1 MTKDQE
7 SAASGS
13 KNDASD
19 PFFIHHSDHPGMVL
33 VSKILYGN
41 NYAKWCRSMRISLS
55 AKNKL
60 GFVNGTIKAPSEKTK
75 PESFEV
81 WQRCNDMVLSWLLNS
96 IEPDIA
102 ESVLYSSTA
111 QEIWEDLK
119 ERFSQLNAPRIFE
132 IQRTIASFS
141 QEQMSVAV
149 YYTRMKSLWD
159 ELSSYSDVPA
169 CSCGAMKKHVEQE
182 ERNSLMQF
190 LMRLNESYSAI
201 RGQILLMKPLPMV
214 RKAYSLIT
222 QEEKQRDLGSSQ
234 AITEPEAMAVRN
246 NLRSNSSGRQPLH
259 YSHCDR
265 DHHTVDKCYKLHGYP
280 PGHRLHKSGKGKG
293 KVSSGSANNVA
304 SNGPSLQEIHTA
316 MPSLSE
322 DQCKK
327 IHAMMSDNTN
337 PSHVAPQANTA
348 LTSSGISELLPNLHW
363 IIDSGAT
370 HHITSN
376 LKLLTKRMST
386 SSMLPVTMPSGE
398 TAPIAST
405 GTLPLNSYFYLQDV
419 LCVPTFKVNLMSTRT
434 TIGLGKERD
443 GLYYLVA
450 LASDRTPSTTRPSCH
465 LNKAPFINILASTHP
480 NKMVLSNVSIAIFLR
495 PHVLCDFKHTCL
507 SVFGGNA
514 FSLPFI

>member
-33 VSKILYGN
+33 VSKILNGN
-41 NYAKWCRSMRISLS
+41 NYATWCRSMRISLS

-60 GFVNGTIKAPSEKTK
+60 GFVNGTIKAPSEKTN
-75 PESFEV
+75 PETFEV

-132 IQRTIASFS
+132 IQRTIASLS

-149 YYTRMKSLWD
+149 YYTKIKSLWD

-190 LMRLNESYSAI
+190 LMGLNESYSAI
-201 RGQILLMKPLPMV
+201 RGQILLMQPLPKV

-234 AITEPEAMAVRN
+234 AITEPAAMAVRN
-246 NLRSNSSGRQPLH
+246 NHRSNSSGRKPLH
-259 YSHCDR
+259 CSHCDQ

-293 KVSSGSANNVA
+293 KGSSSSANNVA
-304 SNGPSLQEIHTA
+304 SNGPSLQEVHTA

-322 DQCKK
+322 DQYLPLPAPDPLVIQSSLPPTAPPSPAPLVPPTRQSERHKVPNVRLQDYVC
-327 IHAMMSDNTN
+327 
-337 PSHVAPQANTA
+337 SHVT
-348 LTSSGISELLPNLHW
+348 LPNDAQSESSSSHRT
-363 IIDSGAT
+363 SEREV
-370 HHITSN
+370 ITIPYNTGIVDAQNGPPKIESN
-376 LKLLTKRMST
+376 LVMRCVVSLQHGGWLG
-386 SSMLPVTMPSGE
+386 PSVRGE
-398 TAPIAST
+398 PAE
-405 GTLPLNSYFYLQDV
+405 D
-419 LCVPTFKVNLMSTRT
+419 KVGEV
-434 TIGLGKERD
+434 IVKFQ
-443 GLYYLVA
+443 
-450 LASDRTPSTTRPSCH
+450 TP
-465 LNKAPFINILASTHP
+465 
-480 NKMVLSNVSIAIFLR
+480 M
-495 PHVLCDFKHTCL
+495 
-507 SVFGGNA
+507 
-514 FSLPFI
+514 